1 MIINFRVY
9 EISWDACKLVW
20 IPTLIIIIKKKKK
33 KKRRH
38 RGILGEN
45 MLVAEYENQA
55 HDLVFVFLQ
64 VHYISVYISTE
75 TLATDYYKKERI
87 IIIIIIII
95 APKLHFPKQ
104 ISLWISSASSPRY
117 KFTIYLLQ
125 ISLLFEVKS
134 LKIFFLLQS

>member
-1 MIINFRVY
+1 
-9 EISWDACKLVW
+9 
-20 IPTLIIIIKKKKK
+20 
-33 KKRRH
+33 
-38 RGILGEN
+38 

-87 IIIIIIII
+87 IIIIII
-95 APKLHFPKQ
+95 APKLHFTKQ

-125 ISLLFEVKS
+125 ISLLFDLKS
-134 LKIFFLLQS
+134 SFYYNLKCLRFSFCVGFEQKHGEHAICRGASKRISCI

>member
-1 MIINFRVY
+1 
-9 EISWDACKLVW
+9 
-20 IPTLIIIIKKKKK
+20 
-33 KKRRH
+33 
-38 RGILGEN
+38 

-75 TLATDYYKKERI
+75 NLATDYYKKERI
-87 IIIIIIII
+87 IIII
-95 APKLHFPKQ
+95 APKLHFTKQ

-125 ISLLFEVKS
+125 ISLLFELKS